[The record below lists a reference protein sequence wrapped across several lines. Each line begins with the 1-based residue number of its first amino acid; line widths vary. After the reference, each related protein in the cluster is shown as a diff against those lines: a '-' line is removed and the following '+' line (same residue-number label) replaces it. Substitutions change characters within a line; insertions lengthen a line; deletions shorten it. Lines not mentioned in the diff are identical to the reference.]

1 MFPPLLPPTHI
12 HPNPLLT
19 LAPHLTPHLP
29 HSLPLLRRLQHNHSS
44 PHARTLAT
52 FPPNTSTPSSSP
64 SSSSSSSSY
73 SALWIDRSRGPETE
87 CWIFSTH
94 ELPPSSPHRNNNA
107 DLARGEILALLNA
120 VAELPVPGN
129 RSPPGGGADFVVVGS
144 LRESLVEILGGEE
157 LGYLKPQS
165 VLSRDLADLPSNAA
179 KEEEEEGGNGEGN
192 GNREGEMAGRKGVL
206 GGLSTP
212 YMKWIIAPLPP
223 TPTPPPAQEH
233 EQSERELH
241 LPPGYHYSRPRA
253 ERGELELVL
262 SRTSIPRSEATLA
275 KLGSVGIRYVDPGGA
290 RDRLGE
296 EEEEKKEE
304 KEEKERGQLISWA
317 FLGPDGSLTS
327 LHVEEPHRG
336 QGLAKA
342 VAKRLF
348 KALKEDMGGVGFRA
362 VGGDGG
368 WAHSDVAIEN
378 KESAGV
384 ARGLGGVEGWVV
396 RWVHVDLGRVRGL
409 VVGGGVDSEGGRSLW
424 R

>member
-1 MFPPLLPPTHI
+1 MSPLPLPPTHI
-12 HPNPLLT
+12 HPTPLLT

-129 RSPPGGGADFVVVGS
+129 RSPDGRADFIVVGT

-157 LGYLKPQS
+157 LGCLKPQS
-165 VLSRDLADLPSNAA
+165 VLSRDLAGSDAA
-179 KEEEEEGGNGEGN
+179 AAAEE
-192 GNREGEMAGRKGVL
+192 REGDGKGKGKGRGVL

-223 TPTPPPAQEH
+223 APPSLSQE
-233 EQSERELH
+233 EERNKELH

-253 ERGELELVL
+253 ERGELKLVL

-275 KLGSVGIRYVDPGGA
+275 KLGSVGIRYVDPVGA

-362 VGGDGG
+362 VGVDAG